1 MTTKLNKIIKTIKL
15 DRRNSY
21 TVLSKLESEKRLEES
36 GITDIPTVIPFRDTM
51 GKLYV
56 ITHGVKTKYKNK
68 LEELIKPKAT
78 LQAWKNTQEFRQYLE
93 NEGIVDCDEKINL
106 ICCYGGLINN
116 PPYANINIVNTTSK
130 PCYTYL
136 ERKDI
141 NGNYYTLTVGEC
153 QE

>member
-1 MTTKLNKIIKTIKL
+1 MITKLNTIKL
-15 DRRNSY
+15 DRRNSSI
-21 TVLSKLESEKRLEES
+21 VLAKLESVKRLEEA
-36 GITDIPTVIPFRDTM
+36 GLTDVPTVIPFRDTM

-93 NEGIVDCDEKINL
+93 NQGIVDWNEEINL

-116 PPYANINIVNTTSK
+116 PSSANINLINKTNK

-136 ERKDI
+136 ERKDT
-141 NGNYYTLTVGEC
+141 NSKYYILTVGEC
-153 QE
+153 QEE